1 MNLSVTSDMVFS
13 YEEKVIV
20 KYLWIKY
27 KYGATKVFYDDPEYE
42 WNLKVVKKLLKKI
55 YATGDVAPK
64 DDFARPKSVHTE
76 QNIKLVR

>member
-27 KYGATKVFYDDPEYE
+27 KYGTTKNFYDDPEYE
-42 WNLKVVKKLLKKI
+42 RNLKGVKKLLKKI
-55 YATGDVAPK
+55 DETGDAAQK
-64 DDFARPKSVHTE
+64 EDFGR
-76 QNIKLVR
+76 L